1 MIRNKDR
8 DPKAYQSYRPA
19 MEKFMVD
26 ELMLGHINEDLA
38 FLYEMFI
45 SESLLNRR
53 MAENLSR
60 LLFTCQIRVEDPS
73 IRYVLVYH
81 EELKK
86 EEKCPLKKRPGQC
99 SDLYGEPQDL
109 SGGRGRKP
117 V

>member
-1 MIRNKDR
+1 
-8 DPKAYQSYRPA
+8 
-19 MEKFMVD
+19 
-26 ELMLGHINEDLA
+26 MLGHINEDLA

-45 SESLLNRR
+45 SRSTLLNRR

-60 LLFTCQIRVEDPS
+60 LLFYLSIHVEDPS

-86 EEKCPLKKRPGQC
+86 EEKCPLKNGRANV